1 MTEQPHTLSVL
12 EKVGYGLGDTASN
25 FFWQTFALFI
35 MFFYTNAFGIAPAA
49 VGTMILVTRIGDTF
63 VDPIVGIIADRTKS
77 RWGRFRP
84 YLLWLAIPMGV
95 TAVLTFTTPG
105 FSPTGKLVYAYVTLS
120 LMMVAYSAIN
130 IPYSA
135 LMGVMTPSSIERTS
149 LSSYRFVLAFVAAFI
164 VQFTTKPIVKFFGA
178 GNENSA
184 AGWQMAMVIF
194 SIAAALLF
202 LVTFAT
208 TKERVQPPKEAG
220 SALKN
225 DLKDLTRNKPWMVLF
240 FVGIFA
246 LNYASIRNAAAIYYF
261 KYSLGQSDL
270 FEKIMASSTAAF
282 ILGVM
287 ITRWATGIFGK
298 RNFYM
303 GAMIVTSV
311 FTILFYFI
319 PKEQIGMIW
328 AAQVAIQFVSAPT
341 APLVWAMYADTADY
355 SEWKSGRRATG
366 LVFSAASFAQKF
378 GWAIGGALAGWL
390 LGGFGFDAKLE
401 VQNAGTQHGIVLMMS
416 FIPAVGSIL
425 AAIALWFYPLTEP
438 MMKTIEKDL
447 TLRRAEQQPDAA

>member
-1 MTEQPHTLSVL
+1 MTDERHKLSVL

-35 MFFYTNAFGIAPAA
+35 MFFYTDVFGIAAAA
-49 VGTMILVTRIGDTF
+49 VGTMMLATRIGDTF

-84 YLLWLAIPMGV
+84 YLLWLAVPMGV
-95 TAVLTFTTPG
+95 IAVLTFTTPG
-105 FSPTGKLVYAYVTLS
+105 FSPAGKLVYAYVTLS

-164 VQFTTKPIVKFFGA
+164 VQWTTLPIVKFFGA
-178 GNENSA
+178 GKDTSPF
-184 AGWQMAMVIF
+184 GWQMAMIIF

-202 LVTFAT
+202 VATFAT
-208 TKERVQPPKEAG
+208 TKERVQPPVEAG
-220 SALKN
+220 SSLKN
-225 DLKDLTRNKPWMVLF
+225 DLKDLGKNKPWVVLF

-246 LNYASIRNAAAIYYF
+246 LNYASIRNGAAIYYF
-261 KYSLGQSDL
+261 KYFVGRSDL
-270 FEKIMASSTAAF
+270 FGKIMASGTAAF
-282 ILGVM
+282 IAGVM
-287 ITRWATGIFGK
+287 VTRWATQLFGK

-303 GAMIVTSV
+303 GAMAVTSAL
-311 FTILFYFI
+311 TILFYFV
-319 PKEQIGMIW
+319 PKDEIAVIW
-328 AAQVAIQFVSAPT
+328 ASQIVISFVSAPT

-378 GWAIGGALAGWL
+378 GWAIGGALTGWL
-390 LGGFGFDAKLE
+390 LAYFGFEANK
-401 VQNAGTQHGIVLMMS
+401 VQSEGAQHGIVLMMS

-425 AAIALWFYPLTEP
+425 ATIALCFYPLTEP
-438 MMKTIEKDL
+438 TMKKIEEEL
-447 TLRRAEQQPDAA
+447 TLRRAGQPTGA